1 MQILDGKATSKAIRE
16 EIAQEVS
23 RWVSEHNERPP
34 HLAAILVGN
43 DGASETYVNN
53 KVKACEK
60 CGYTSSLYRFD
71 ADVKEGTLLAA
82 IDKLNKDPEVD
93 GFIVQLPLPK
103 HINEEKITLA
113 IDPDKDI
120 DGFHPV
126 NIGRMTLGLDA
137 YLPATPQGI
146 ITLLERYQIETS
158 GKHAV
163 VIGRSNIVGKPMS
176 ILLSRNDYPGNC
188 TVTMCHSRTT
198 NLEELCQQADIIVAA
213 LGRPAFV
220 KADMIKPGAVLIDVG
235 ITRVE
240 DASRPRGYRIVGDVD
255 FESCTEKA
263 SYISPV
269 PGGVGPMTVCSLLLN
284 TLQAYE
290 AKHLGKNTPS
300 THPA

>member
-1 MQILDGKATSKAIRE
+1 M
-16 EIAQEVS
+16 
-23 RWVSEHNERPP
+23 
-34 HLAAILVGN
+34 
-43 DGASETYVNN
+43 
-53 KVKACEK
+53 
-60 CGYTSSLYRFD
+60 
-71 ADVKEGTLLAA
+71 KEGTLLAA

-103 HINEEKITLA
+103 HLNEEKITLA

-198 NLEELCQQADIIVAA
+198 NLEELCHQADIIVAA
-213 LGRPAFV
+213 LGRPVFV
-220 KADMIKPGAVLIDVG
+220 KADMIKPGAVVIDVG
-235 ITRVE
+235 MNSLVKVQGSALASGAGYWTFVPQQSPFLLKF
-240 DASRPRGYRIVGDVD
+240 DAQRRPYIAVNIIATKERG
-255 FESCTEKA
+255 
-263 SYISPV
+263 
-269 PGGVGPMTVCSLLLN
+269 
-284 TLQAYE
+284 
-290 AKHLGKNTPS
+290 
-300 THPA
+300 